1 MASDGCAEPS
11 LVHARTAFSRRV
23 SILLCLCF
31 CLGLSVRKSH
41 GAGHSAPG
49 PVAVYRSPA
58 ALREA
63 HAGTTYIFG
72 KGGGQITY
80 TWRPHDRPSTRS
92 DRLAVGFSTQL
103 KDAVMVRVDSAATLG
118 DFIQLHVEQGKVVVV
133 FNVGTEDISVKEDSL
148 PVNDG
153 KYHLV
158 RFNRNG
164 GNATLQI
171 DDLPIRERYPPGNI
185 GSDRLA
191 LARQRIPYRL
201 GRIVD
206 DWLVDKGRQLT
217 IFNSQATIK
226 LGGMDLHRPFQG
238 QMSGL
243 YYNGLKVLQ
252 LMAEGDAS
260 LRLDGNVRLV
270 GEVPSVLSTESSGT
284 TKPHGR
290 GHSTTTM
297 ATTTS
302 RRNRIS
308 TPREGGTSTDDVVL
322 VSSADCP
329 TDDEDVEECETNPA
343 KSSSSS
349 RLLHSPYTCTW
360 LFTYSLAS
368 LALLVLNLV
377 P

>member
-1 MASDGCAEPS
+1 MYFLLS
-11 LVHARTAFSRRV
+11 LMRSKHWH
-23 SILLCLCF
+23 CL
-31 CLGLSVRKSH
+31 
-41 GAGHSAPG
+41 
-49 PVAVYRSPA
+49 
-58 ALREA
+58 
-63 HAGTTYIFG
+63 
-72 KGGGQITY
+72 Q
-80 TWRPHDRPSTRS
+80 
-92 DRLAVGFSTQL
+92 
-103 KDAVMVRVDSAATLG
+103 
-118 DFIQLHVEQGKVVVV
+118 EQGKVVVV

-171 DDLPIRERYPPGNI
+171 DDLPIRERYPPG
-185 GSDRLA
+185 
-191 LARQRIPYRL
+191 
-201 GRIVD
+201 
-206 DWLVDKGRQLT
+206 RQLT

-226 LGGMDLHRPFQG
+226 LGGMDLDRPFQG

-252 LMAEGDAS
+252 LMAEGEAS

-302 RRNRIS
+302 RRNRLS
-308 TPREGGTSTDDVVL
+308 TTREGGSVRSD
-322 VSSADCP
+322 
-329 TDDEDVEECETNPA
+329 
-343 KSSSSS
+343 
-349 RLLHSPYTCTW
+349 R
-360 LFTYSLAS
+360 
-368 LALLVLNLV
+368 
-377 P
+377 